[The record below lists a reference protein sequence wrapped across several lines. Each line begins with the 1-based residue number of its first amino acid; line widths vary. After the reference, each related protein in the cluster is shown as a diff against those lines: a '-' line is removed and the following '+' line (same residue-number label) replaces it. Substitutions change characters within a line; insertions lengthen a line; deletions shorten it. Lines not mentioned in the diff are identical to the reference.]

1 MAAIPPTGGPKNAA
15 APDECWALTLR
26 HYNSRTKRRSS
37 FWNYRPRTKKPRKF
51 GGRLWRAGGLL
62 GIFFGLPFFVL
73 FGVLFRVISP
83 SCPNV
88 VLAPSV
94 RPFFVW
100 RRYGATRRAK
110 LLGVNANTVAPRG
123 TSVLSDPCFSAS
135 SALLSSLSS
144 APPPPASSFLSPRFI
159 PLLRVSFDPTS
170 GSYRGALTRQST
182 FSRLPAFLRR
192 PDRPGPPGTSSSE
205 PPEHPTSRFL
215 NLLISQPPKS
225 QPVES
230 GSALRASL
238 PRWRCRCESVGRLG
252 ASLPP

>member
-51 GGRLWRAGGLL
+51 GGRLWRVGGLL

-123 TSVLSDPCFSAS
+123 TFVLSDPCFSAS

-144 APPPPASSFLSPRFI
+144 TPPPHPRLLFSPPIHPAASRFLRSNFRK
-159 PLLRVSFDPTS
+159 LQ
-170 GSYRGALTRQST
+170 RGADASVD
-182 FSRLPAFLRR
+182 FLQ
-192 PDRPGPPGTSSSE
+192 
-205 PPEHPTSRFL
+205 TSRFP
-215 NLLISQPPKS
+215 SAARPP
-225 QPVES
+225 
-230 GSALRASL
+230 RASSHFEL
-238 PRWRCRCESVGRLG
+238 RTS
-252 ASLPP
+252 

>member
-1 MAAIPPTGGPKNAA
+1 MARWWVVRNFFRFAVF
-15 APDECWALTLR
+15 C
-26 HYNSRTKRRSS
+26 S
-37 FWNYRPRTKKPRKF
+37 
-51 GGRLWRAGGLL
+51 LWRPVSRHIAV
-62 GIFFGLPFFVL
+62 LPQCRIGAFCSP
-73 FGVLFRVISP
+73 LFR
-83 SCPNV
+83 
-88 VLAPSV
+88 LASLRRHTPRQASWGKRKYSGAAGNLRSV
-94 RPFFVW
+94 RP
-100 RRYGATRRAK
+100 
-110 LLGVNANTVAPRG
+110 LLF
-123 TSVLSDPCFSAS
+123 CFQRSAVFS
-135 SALLSSLSS
+135 FIRT
-144 APPPPASSFLSPRFI
+144 PPPPASSFLFPRFV

-230 GSALRASL
+230 GSALRASR